1 MSRVIT
7 YMVLD
12 GHDPVRLGVNIDHV
26 ATIRQARGGLA
37 PSITEAANLAVRG
50 GADLIT
56 VHLREDRRHIQDSDV
71 YSLKRELNVPLNLEL
86 AATAEMVSIAC
97 DIKPTSCCLVPE
109 RRAEITTEGGLDV
122 HTLSNG
128 LEHIVETLD
137 AVGTTVSAFIDPNP
151 KQVQAAADI
160 GIKVIEFHTGKYSLA
175 TDAPMRIQELNELKE
190 AMSMASSLGIQV
202 HAGHGLDY
210 QNVGLIAQIKDVRE
224 LNIGHAIVARALY
237 MGLEKAVELM
247 KRLILE
253 VDH

>member
-1 MSRVIT
+1 MIPNANE
-7 YMVLD
+7 
-12 GHDPVRLGVNIDHV
+12 PVRLGVNVDHV
-26 ATIRQARGGLA
+26 ATIRQARGGLS
-37 PSITEAANLAVRG
+37 PSVTEAANLAVRG

-109 RRAEITTEGGLDV
+109 RRAEITTEGGLDI

-137 AVGTTVSAFIDPNP
+137 AAGTTVSAFIDPKP
-151 KQVQAAADI
+151 IQVKAAANI

-175 TDAPMRIQELNELKE
+175 TNAARRAQELNELKE
-190 AMSMASSLGIQV
+190 AISMASSLGLQV

-210 QNVGLIAQIKDVRE
+210 QNVGLISQIKDIRE

-237 MGLEKAVELM
+237 VGLEKAVALM
-247 KRLILE
+247 KCLILE
-253 VDH
+253 VDQ